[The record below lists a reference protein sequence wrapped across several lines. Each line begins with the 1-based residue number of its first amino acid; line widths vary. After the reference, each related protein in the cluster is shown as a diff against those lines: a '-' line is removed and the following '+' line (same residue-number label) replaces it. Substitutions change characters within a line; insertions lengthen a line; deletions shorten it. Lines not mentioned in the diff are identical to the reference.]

1 MHSLYCE
8 AVLRVDH
15 CVFLD
20 EYRMIPVH
28 GAACW
33 EAESDMHNIKHVLQK
48 KNELELTLMEV
59 FQQSACSFAKIN
71 E

>member
-1 MHSLYCE
+1 M
-8 AVLRVDH
+8 
-15 CVFLD
+15 FLD

-33 EAESDMHNIKHVLQK
+33 EAESDTHSIKHVSQK